1 MSLDIGNINLDE
13 LGDIVKKA
21 QLMVDEKMSGLT
33 AEEKRQVDDIVKGVD
48 MNDNDSIK
56 NKIDELNKNK
66 DASRG

>member
-33 AEEKRQVDDIVKGVD
+33 AEEKRQVDNIVKGVD

>member
-33 AEEKRQVDDIVKGVD
+33 AEEKRQVDNIVKGVD

-66 DASRG
+66 DASRS